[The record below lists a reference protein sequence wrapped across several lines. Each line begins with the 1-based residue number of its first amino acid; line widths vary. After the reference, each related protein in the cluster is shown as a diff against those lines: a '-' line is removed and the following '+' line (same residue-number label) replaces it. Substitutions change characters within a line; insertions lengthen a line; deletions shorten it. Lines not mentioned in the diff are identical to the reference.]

1 MNKLTKLT
9 SQTIR
14 FICLTCIFFVWINFY
29 INKPLDSLIL
39 AILLSIFADLFLI
52 LIANKKNNK
61 YELKNKEIK
70 DISLKS
76 QVLLYSGK
84 YFVMEFFE
92 KTLKLKFPVLNKCKD
107 FFYIDNENGKTFFYP
122 FYSKFSLTNND
133 LLNIINNING
143 CNNLNLDGDKLIIF
157 AVNYENEITS
167 IINSFPKNSIIIF
180 NEVSTYKKFFQKLN
194 SYPENTDLSINLR
207 TPKLSKQE
215 LLNIAFNKTKSK
227 HYFFSGLILLIFSIF
242 ANYDLYY
249 VIFSTL
255 LFCFAIFSRYNYKFN
270 KKEEELF

>member
-29 INKPLDSLIL
+29 IKKPLDSLIL

-84 YFVMEFFE
+84 NFVMEFFE
-92 KTLKLKFPVLNKCKD
+92 KALKLKFPVLNKCKD

-143 CNNLNLDGDKLIIF
+143 CNNLNLDDDKLIIF

-180 NEVSTYKKFFQKLN
+180 NEVATYKKFFQKLN
-194 SYPENTDLSINLR
+194 SYPENTDLSINLK

-255 LFCFAIFSRYNYKFN
+255 LFVFAIFSRYNIKFN
-270 KKEEELF
+270 KKEEEPF